1 MTIGYG
7 DLRKGMAIELDGEPY
22 MVVDYE
28 RSKMQQRAP
37 TMRIRF
43 REIRSGKVLDRSFSG
58 YDVKL
63 TPANV
68 ERRSAQ
74 YLYDED
80 DVCYFMDTESYDQ
93 FPLTK
98 EQLAEELNYLK
109 DELTVDLV
117 FYDDNPIAVELPI
130 TVDLQVVDSP
140 PGLKGD
146 TATGATKPATLE
158 TGLLIQVPLFVNEG
172 EYVKVDTRNATYLSR
187 V

>member
-22 MVVDYE
+22 LVVDYE

-43 REIRSGKVLDRSFSG
+43 REIRSGRVLDRSFSG

-63 TPANV
+63 TPADV
-68 ERRSAQ
+68 DRRSAQ
-74 YLYDED
+74 YIYDED
-80 DVCYFMDTESYDQ
+80 DLCYFMDTSSYEQ
-93 FPLTK
+93 FPLSK
-98 EQLAEELNYLK
+98 SQIA
-109 DELTVDLV
+109 DELDYLIEEMTVDLV
-117 FYDDNPIAVELPI
+117 FYKDNPIAIDLPI
-130 TVDLQVVDSP
+130 TVDLKVVDSP

-146 TATGATKPATLE
+146 TATGATKPATLQ

-172 EYVKVDTRNATYLSR
+172 ETVKVDTRSGSYLSR